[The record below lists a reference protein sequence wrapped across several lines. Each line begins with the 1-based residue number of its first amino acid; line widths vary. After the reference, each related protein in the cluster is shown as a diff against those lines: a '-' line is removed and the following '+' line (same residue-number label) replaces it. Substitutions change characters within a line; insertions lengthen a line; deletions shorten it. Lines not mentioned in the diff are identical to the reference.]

1 MMGTEINKQGHIPKE
16 IFPCRSLGPEKPLP
30 DVMKVLIS
38 VLAVGEDT
46 YGTR

>member
-1 MMGTEINKQGHIPKE
+1 MGAEINKQGHIPKE
-16 IFPCRSLGPEKPLP
+16 IIPCRSLGPEKPLP

-38 VLAVGEDT
+38 AQAVGEGT

>member
-1 MMGTEINKQGHIPKE
+1 MGTEINKQEHIPKE

-30 DVMKVLIS
+30 DVLKVLIS